1 MLQAVLRDFLPVNA
15 GRLLLLVPRQ
25 TFVMNGFIDDAALF
39 CHAACSDGCD
49 TMCTRMTFPMF
60 VCIAKF
66 SGSLKSI

>member
-39 CHAACSDGCD
+39 SHADCSDGCD
-49 TMCTRMTFPMF
+49 TVCTRMTFPMLF
-60 VCIAKF
+60 ALPNF
-66 SGSLKSI
+66 QGA